1 MTSWKG
7 RECILHNQ
15 WSWAIYI
22 TPRRLQRTVHS
33 TKKREKG
40 IALVVEVLDLE
51 TDYILKGIIDLLDP
65 DLEQRQRQTNTTRLM
80 AKTKNEM
87 LVYSPKPAPSSKS
100 PEMSPSSA
108 VASWYCWYSE
118 MRSFKFDSA
127 SVNSISS
134 IPSPVYQ

>member
-1 MTSWKG
+1 MLQLVTKDYVFFWYGILEVFVGGTHPSG
-7 RECILHNQ
+7 RNRVRQTKTTQFLVPSANCLL
-15 WSWAIYI
+15 A
-22 TPRRLQRTVHS
+22 TRRLL
-33 TKKREKG
+33 
-40 IALVVEVLDLE
+40 I
-51 TDYILKGIIDLLDP
+51 
-65 DLEQRQRQTNTTRLM
+65 
-80 AKTKNEM
+80 
-87 LVYSPKPAPSSKS
+87 YSPKPAPSSKS